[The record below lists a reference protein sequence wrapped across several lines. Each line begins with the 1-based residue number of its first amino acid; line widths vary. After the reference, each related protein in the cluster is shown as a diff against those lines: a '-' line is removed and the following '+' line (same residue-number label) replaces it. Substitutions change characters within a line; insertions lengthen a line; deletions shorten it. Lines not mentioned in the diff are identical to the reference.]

1 MRVSHVSKTFESP
14 LEPFVTMRERV
25 AGGFRTHEKQVLNCL
40 DDVSFEVR
48 RGECFGIAG
57 RNGSGKSTLLRCI
70 SQIYRFDTGSIDVQ
84 GNVAA
89 LLDLTGCFNPDLGAR
104 ENVMLNGVIRGLSR
118 REARRRT
125 DEILDF
131 AELGEFAD
139 MKVRNFSAGMS
150 MRLGYAIASH
160 VEADVLVVD
169 EALAVGDDNFREK
182 CFAHLQRL
190 KDGGGTVLFV
200 THRMDEL
207 ERFCDRALLLDRG
220 RVRAV
225 GDPSEIAREYERV
238 NEGARPSPSI
248 ADETPEEAARL
259 ASRRASSAHDHQPLL
274 RRGRQMAEQAFTMA
288 QVEFKLHYQES
299 ALGYVWAALRPLM
312 LFGVLYFVL
321 SQVVS
326 FGRGV
331 QHYPVYLLTAIVLW
345 TFFSEA
351 TSNALPSMVR
361 NAALLRTVRFPNP
374 VVPLATV
381 MLALFNLGV
390 NFVAVMA
397 FVFISGIR
405 PELSWLELPLLVIL
419 LASLATGASLF
430 VAAAFVRFRDIG
442 QIWTVTLQMLFY
454 ASPILFVSA
463 RYPESVR
470 DVLAASPLAALFT
483 QVRHA
488 FIDPASSSAT
498 GLSGFWLGLVAPLV
512 IGLCVAALGVWN
524 FRRESPQMAERL

>member
-1 MRVSHVSKTFESP
+1 VSKTFESP

-25 AGGFRTHEKQVLNCL
+25 AGGFKAREKQVLNCL
-40 DDVSFEVR
+40 EDVSFEVR

-70 SQIYRFDTGSIDVQ
+70 SQIYRFDTGSIDVD

-89 LLDLTGCFNPDLGAR
+89 LLDLTGCFNPDLNAR

-131 AELGEFAD
+131 AELSQFAD

-150 MRLGYAIASH
+150 MRLGYSIASH

-169 EALAVGDDNFREK
+169 EALAVGDDNFRAK

-207 ERFCDRALLLDRG
+207 ERFCDRALLLDGG

-225 GDPSEIAREYERV
+225 GEPGEIAREYERV
-238 NEGARPSPSI
+238 NEGARPSAPI
-248 ADETPEEAARL
+248 EGETEEEAARM
-259 ASRRASSAHDHQPLL
+259 ASRKATSAHDALPL
-274 RRGRQMAEQAFTMA
+274 RRRMHQMGEQAFTMA
-288 QVEFKLHYQES
+288 QAEFKLHYQES

-331 QHYPVYLLTAIVLW
+331 HHYPVYLLTAIVLW

-361 NAALLRTVRFPNP
+361 NAALLRTVRFPKP

-397 FVFISGIR
+397 FVFISGIT
-405 PELSWLELPLLVIL
+405 PAISWLEVPVLVVL
-419 LASLATGASLF
+419 LAALASGASLF
-430 VAAAFVRFRDIG
+430 ISAAFVRFRDIG
-442 QIWTVTLQMLFY
+442 QIWTVSLQLLFY

-470 DVLAASPLAALFT
+470 EVLSASPLATVFT

-488 FIDPASSSAT
+488 FIDPTSASAT
-498 GLSGFWLGLVAPLV
+498 GLNGFWLGLVAPLAV
-512 IGLCVAALGVWN
+512 GGLVLTLGIRY
-524 FRRESPQMAERL
+524 FRHESPQMAERL